1 MEKKKCTVYWALC
14 TVYTVFSVLCL
25 VVYFVLGAI
34 ALFNVFFALNIVSY
48 SCIPSLDRH
57 KDVMQGKLIAVV
69 YTLRTHWNQ
78 NISLIFLCERWIP
91 CQALTSVLCLHYC
104 PERVHCSTKDVYTY
118 EITFLA
124 LHPWDIKRLWPIH
137 TVKISNMQYA
147 FRVQVYEDGE
157 VLFL

>member
-1 MEKKKCTVYWALC
+1 MDPM
-14 TVYTVFSVLCL
+14 S
-25 VVYFVLGAI
+25 G
-34 ALFNVFFALNIVSY
+34 
-48 SCIPSLDRH
+48 LDIRL
-57 KDVMQGKLIAVV
+57 MFKL
-69 YTLRTHWNQ
+69 
-78 NISLIFLCERWIP
+78 P
-91 CQALTSVLCLHYC
+91 